1 MQIYLQGTECC
12 GVHSS
17 DRLGFVNEQS
27 LGALGYQFRMNG
39 VDNWFAPAPFNSSLL
54 PTVGDV
60 VDYDMLSLP
69 YAFALT
75 AAYDSGKSS
84 LF

>member
-1 MQIYLQGTECC
+1 
-12 GVHSS
+12 
-17 DRLGFVNEQS
+17 
-27 LGALGYQFRMNG
+27 MNG